1 VTLLGCA
8 KTLKCLS
15 AHDYEWVLDR
25 VDVGMSA
32 SHMCAVFGPAEEK
45 QQKLAEL
52 KTGMEEAESLVQ

>member
-1 VTLLGCA
+1 M
-8 KTLKCLS
+8 
-15 AHDYEWVLDR
+15 
-25 VDVGMSA
+25 GMSA